1 MQTNDFYRAFEDRFR
16 GSREGI
22 KKRLE
27 IYLPF
32 LLPLKNIYPEGN
44 SIDIGCG
51 RGEWLELLK
60 ENHMAVEGVDFDKG
74 MLNACWELGL
84 NASQGDGIA
93 MLREQ
98 ADESLIVVS
107 AFHVVEHISFE
118 ELQVLISEAFRILK
132 PGGLLILET
141 PNPENI
147 KVATESFY
155 VDPTHIK
162 PIVSPLLSFLPEYF
176 GFLRTTVLKL
186 QENRDNIDRKNITL
200 MQVLSEVS
208 PDYAVVAQKKA
219 PDNTL
224 ELFKDLFTKQYG
236 LSLQSLANSFEK
248 RLKRIEDR
256 TIQSE
261 RRINIIWKLTKPFRW
276 IKKKQAYYLSKKV
289 NKCV

>member
-261 RRINIIWKLTKPFRW
+261 RRINIIWKLIKPFRW
-276 IKKKQAYYLSKKV
+276 IKKKTSLLLKQKGQ
-289 NKCV
+289 